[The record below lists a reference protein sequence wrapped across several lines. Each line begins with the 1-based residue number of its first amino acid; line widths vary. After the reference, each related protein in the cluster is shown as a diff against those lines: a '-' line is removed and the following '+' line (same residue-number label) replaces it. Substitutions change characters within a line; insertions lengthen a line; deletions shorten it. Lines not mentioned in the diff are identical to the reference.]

1 MNKKLNFIFIIAFCC
16 LNVIFAQDPPP
27 LPDAPNQGPI
37 NGLVFLA
44 IGGILIAAKT
54 YFNRSK

>member
-1 MNKKLNFIFIIAFCC
+1 MNKKLTFIVIIALCC

-37 NGLVFLA
+37 NGLLFLA
-44 IGGILIAAKT
+44 IGGMLIAAKS
-54 YFNRSK
+54 YFDRSK

>member
-1 MNKKLNFIFIIAFCC
+1 MNKKLNFIIIIAFFC

-37 NGLVFLA
+37 NCLLFLS
-44 IGGILIAAKT
+44 IGGILIAAKS

>member
-1 MNKKLNFIFIIAFCC
+1 MNKKLNFIFIIAFFC
-16 LNVIFAQDPPP
+16 LNVIFAQNPPP

-37 NGLVFLA
+37 NGLLFLS
-44 IGGILIAAKT
+44 IGGILIAAKS

>member
-1 MNKKLNFIFIIAFCC
+1 MNKKLNFIVIIALCC

-37 NGLVFLA
+37 SGLLFLA
-44 IGGILIAAKT
+44 IGGILIVAKS
-54 YFNRSK
+54 YLHRSK